1 MSSPEVAPTPPLPPV
16 ILERLAA
23 GAFLLIDKP
32 RGPSSHQVTAWARD
46 LLGIE
51 RAGHAGTL
59 DPNVSGLL
67 WVGVGPALKLLP
79 LMLEFPKRY
88 VGLVTF
94 HGAVDAKELAR
105 VVDEFT
111 GPIYQTPPVRS
122 AVKRE
127 RRVRTIH
134 RMAVVERTKETALLD
149 LVADSGTYVR
159 TLAADLG
166 DALGV
171 GGNLVELRRTGTG
184 PFREETSVTL
194 AALADAVSRARDGSP
209 DTLARL
215 LHPMDEVLREFPHLV
230 LKESA
235 ASAVAHGA
243 GLASGGIAS
252 VSRPFA
258 SGASVVL
265 ATRAGTLVATG
276 TALVDSTALAT
287 RRSGWVVRPDRVFAD
302 PSHFPRAWAG
312 RGSVPRAEP
321 TSGRGAQ
328 A

>member
-1 MSSPEVAPTPPLPPV
+1 VNPAEVTPTPPFPPE

-23 GAFLLIDKP
+23 GSFLLIDKP

-46 LLGIE
+46 LLGVE

-94 HGAVDAKELAR
+94 HGPVDPKDLGR
-105 VVDEFT
+105 VVEEFT

-134 RMAVVERTKETALLD
+134 RMSVVERTKDAALLD

-184 PFREETSVTL
+184 PFREESSASL
-194 AALADAVSRARDGSP
+194 ATLADAASRARSGSP
-209 DTLARL
+209 DTLAQL

-230 LKESA
+230 LKEAA

-243 GLASGGIAS
+243 GLATGGIAS

-258 SGASVVL
+258 TGASLVL
-265 ATRAGTLVATG
+265 VTRTGTLIATG
-276 TALVDSTALAT
+276 TALADSTALST
-287 RRSGWVVRPDRVFAD
+287 RRSGWVVRPDRVFAE
-302 PSHFPRAWAG
+302 PSRFPRAWAV
-312 RGSVPRAEP
+312 RSSVARVDSRSDPGERA
-321 TSGRGAQ
+321 
-328 A
+328 